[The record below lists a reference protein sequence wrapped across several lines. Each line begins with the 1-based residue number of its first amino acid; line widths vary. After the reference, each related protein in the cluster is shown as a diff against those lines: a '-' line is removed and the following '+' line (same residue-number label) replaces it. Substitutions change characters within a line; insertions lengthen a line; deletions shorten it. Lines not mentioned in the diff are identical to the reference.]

1 MALSVQNPFETMSIR
16 QPELLFYKFLN
27 LRKCLD
33 GSMAFCHFCCEQ
45 GGLEK
50 TPCAIDFATILWL
63 SLHKTEEYYLIFL
76 GSPQYDISETIS
88 SAQMECVKGKMEVSD
103 SQRPC

>member
-1 MALSVQNPFETMSIR
+1 MARWHFVISVVN
-16 QPELLFYKFLN
+16 
-27 LRKCLD
+27 
-33 GSMAFCHFCCEQ
+33 
-45 GGLEK
+45 GGLWK
-50 TPCAIDFATILWL
+50 KNTLYNRFCNH
-63 SLHKTEEYYLIFL
+63 SLAFPPEEYKEYYLIFL